1 MKLGE
6 SLLTAR
12 KKAVLLQSCPIC
24 SSLGDDS
31 LVPIAEMARERVLE
45 KDEILALQGDPC
57 TGFYLVLSGKLRVY
71 KTSSSGKE
79 KVFAIAE
86 RGMTFAEDA
95 LFGAGKFL
103 ENAMALEKTKVLYVP
118 REEFLAVLR
127 TRPELAFQ
135 VMESLC
141 AWIKRLASTVEIGAF
156 LGASAKVVHYLVELA
171 SQQGAT
177 GRSLVLPDKKKAVA
191 DRLGITPETLSRAL
205 HDLEER
211 NLISMKGR
219 EITVLDLDTLKE
231 VAEL

>member
-12 KKAVLLQSCPIC
+12 KKAMLLQSCPIC
-24 SSLGDDS
+24 SSLGDDA
-31 LVPIAEMARERVLE
+31 LVPIAQMARERVLE
-45 KDEILALQGDPC
+45 KEEMLALQGEPC

-71 KTSSSGKE
+71 KTSASGKE
-79 KVFAIAE
+79 KVFAVAE

-95 LFGAGKFL
+95 LFGAGRFL
-103 ENAMALEKTKVLYVP
+103 ENAMAIERTRVLYVP

-127 TRPELAFQ
+127 TQPDLAFQ

-141 AWIKRLASTVEIGAF
+141 SWIKRLSSTVEIGAF

-171 SQQGAT
+171 TKGGAVT
-177 GRSLVLPDKKKAVA
+177 RTFVLPDKKKAVA

-211 NLISMKGR
+211 ELITMKGR
-219 EITVLDLDTLKE
+219 EITVLDLKALKE
-231 VAEL
+231 AAEL